1 MQHPN
6 IATVFDYGE
15 DEGTAYLVMELV
27 AGQPLSQVI
36 AERAPGSGQET
47 SSVLIQAAMAPED
60 AHQGPPPQLPGTVP
74 VGVREVI
81 SACLAKAPADRPPS
95 AAAMAHTLGM
105 PDAAFASGVTAVPAA
120 FAAMPTQA
128 APTKAMPIPAAPTQA
143 MPTPAGPTQA
153 IPAPAMPTG
162 RPGIPVRRPRWQP
175 AWLLGAAALAVL
187 GILAGFALAGTAGTG
202 RTPAATA
209 STPST
214 SATTSYAPPAITSS
228 GPSRL
233 NNYKGHVTGHV
244 HKKDGKQ

>member
-15 DEGTAYLVMELV
+15 DDGTAYLVMELV
-27 AGQPLSQVI
+27 AGQI
-36 AERAPGSGQET
+36 NR
-47 SSVLIQAAMAPED
+47 
-60 AHQGPPPQLPGTVP
+60 PPPQLPGTVP

-81 SACLAKAPADRPPS
+81 TACLAKAPADRPPS

-105 PDAAFASGVTAVPAA
+105 PDAAFASGAPAAPAA

-175 AWLLGAAALAVL
+175 AWLLGVAALAVL

-209 STPST
+209 STSTPST